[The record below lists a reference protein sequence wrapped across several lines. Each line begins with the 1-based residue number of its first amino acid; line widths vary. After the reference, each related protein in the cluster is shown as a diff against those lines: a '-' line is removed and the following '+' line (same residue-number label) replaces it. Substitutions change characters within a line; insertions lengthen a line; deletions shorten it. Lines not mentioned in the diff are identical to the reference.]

1 MKELRRFFDL
11 HLPKVLQTMRE
22 ELDVHLFFHDIRHTL
37 DVLEQTVSIAAR
49 EEVSEEEL
57 CLLKVAALYHDLG
70 YIKGRKNH
78 EENSVCLFL
87 QAANEFELVE
97 DHKTRI
103 VSCIRATNFFDSP
116 EGQLEKIIADANLDY
131 LGREDFIQHDHTI
144 YLEYLSDGDV
154 TCRLEWYERLL
165 KFMQSHQFRTASSI
179 IKRAD
184 KKMENMAYVKAML
197 KKYSLEA
204 NSDKAA

>member
-1 MKELRRFFDL
+1 MEELRRFFDL

-37 DVLEQTVSIAAR
+37 DVLEQAVAIGAR
-49 EEVSEEEL
+49 EEVSPEEL
-57 CLLKVAALYHDLG
+57 CLLKVAALYHDIG

-78 EENSVCLFL
+78 EDSSVKLFL
-87 QAANEFELVE
+87 QGANQFGLNDE
-97 DHKTRI
+97 HKSRI
-103 VSCIRATNFFDSP
+103 VSCIRSTNFFLKP
-116 EGQLEKIIADANLDY
+116 EGQLEKIMADANLDY
-131 LGREDFIQHDHTI
+131 LGREDFIQIENTI

-154 TCRLEWYERLL
+154 TCRLEWYDRLL
-165 KFMQSHQFRTASSI
+165 KYMQSHQFNTASSI

-184 KKMENMAYVKAML
+184 KKMENLAYVKAMV

-204 NSDKAA
+204 KGDKAA

>member
-37 DVLEQTVSIAAR
+37 DVLEQTVAIGAR

-57 CLLKVAALYHDLG
+57 WLLKIAALYHDLG
-70 YIKGRKNH
+70 YIKGRKDH
-78 EENSVCLFL
+78 EENSVKLFL
-87 QAANEFELVE
+87 EAANAFGLAEE
-97 DHKTRI
+97 HKSRI
-103 VSCIRATNFFDSP
+103 VSCIRATNFFRKP

-131 LGREDFIQHDHTI
+131 LGREDFIQHDQTV
-144 YLEYLSDGDV
+144 YLEYLAEGVV
-154 TCRLEWYERLL
+154 TCRREWYERLL
-165 KFMQSHQFRTASSI
+165 QFLQTHQFYTASSI

-184 KKMENMAYVKAML
+184 KKTENVAYVKAMV

-204 NSDKAA
+204 KGDKAA